1 MESQETEYK
10 QCSECHKQVSL
21 AYGNIDGRHW
31 FCVDCLVTYP
41 LRADIGLVEMYYRFS
56 TPYYG
61 FPQLTKELRQKM
73 HLSPAEFKRRKD
85 LKNQTQGDQHAT

>member
-10 QCSECHKQVSL
+10 QCSACKYKVNL

-41 LRADIGLVEMYYRFS
+41 LLADVGLVEMYYRFS

-61 FPQLTKELRQKM
+61 FPQLTLDLRQKM
-73 HLSPAEFKRRKD
+73 RLSPKQFKKRKKD
-85 LKNQTQGDQHAT
+85 KVDSGT